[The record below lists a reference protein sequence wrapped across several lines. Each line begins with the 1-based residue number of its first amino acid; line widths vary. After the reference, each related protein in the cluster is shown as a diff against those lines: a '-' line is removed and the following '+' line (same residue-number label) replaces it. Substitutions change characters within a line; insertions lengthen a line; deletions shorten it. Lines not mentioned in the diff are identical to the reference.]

1 METKLN
7 SNQNKTRL
15 NIANFT
21 SNVPN
26 VEGQSLLDGKYIVQL
41 KMNVKSGEADLYICT
56 DKNGSRHVAKVYRR
70 KDAVKPEI
78 VETLSKL
85 KSPYIAEVQDYGT
98 VHEYP
103 FVILPYFANGSLA
116 GKTFSSDE
124 IRDVIVPCVSSGLK
138 YLHENGIVHEDI
150 KPSNLMI
157 ADDGGKILIIDFG
170 ISSVK
175 SDGMS
180 VIYNTK
186 TGMSPEYS
194 APETFNNVYLAE
206 SDFYSMGI
214 TLYELF
220 TGHTPFALAG
230 TLSEEQM
237 AAYASVQNIPF
248 SENFPERL
256 KLLIQGLTYKDLS
269 NRGKTDNPNRRWN
282 WQDIEK
288 WLNGEEMPVPGEM
301 NGFENQQE
309 PRTVFSVPYDF
320 ITDREERVRLCNL
333 ADFTYAFGTNWVKGR
348 KQIGRGF
355 VSAFFQKQDLFDL
368 ADLAMDC
375 EEARVTDPAY
385 FRFLTLFEK
394 IAGGAN
400 FYWRNVA
407 FGNLT
412 DLSSCLLNSCYF
424 NDPKLGDKYAEI
436 TYYLPEW
443 CSIMDRNSEGDLIN
457 KLFELADLKQY
468 DLKSRVITLCSVLNS
483 NMEIK
488 IGDRIYQNISEFRN
502 YLLELKESDK
512 TEYWHL
518 LSDNLGDF
526 ECYSMCPLSD
536 FSLFFLELI
545 GERRNP
551 VLNSPDDITD
561 ELRNAIR
568 NNDLDSLTIN
578 YEFTKGFW
586 EPEDNDERIKVE
598 HEWKQSQERT
608 NPFWVWVD
616 VTGVWGHDQGFRY
629 LGLRRVEF
637 EIILGPNVHS
647 LAGAFA
653 EQWNLE
659 YINLRDT
666 SNVTDMSGMF
676 SGASS
681 FNQPIGDWDTSKV
694 TDMSHMFHGAC
705 SFNQPIGDWDTSNV
719 TDMSWMFS
727 GASSFNQPIG
737 DWDTSS
743 VTDMAGMFYGVLY
756 AVDSEGNETTMYSY
770 FNQPIGNWD
779 TSNVTDMSEMFYGAS
794 AFNQSIG
801 EWDTSNVRDMNQMF
815 YGASSFNQPI
825 GEWDTSNV
833 RDMNQ
838 MFYGASSFNQP
849 IGDWDTSNVSN
860 MSDMFGGASS
870 FNQPI
875 GDWDTSNVTN
885 MGRMFS
891 GASSFNQPIGD
902 WDSSNVTD
910 MGCMFYEAK
919 SFNQPIEDWDTSN
932 VTDMGCMFYEAK
944 SFNQPIGDLDTSNVT
959 NMGRMFSGAEIFN
972 QPIGDWNTS
981 KVTNMGLM
989 FSGAESFNQPIGDW
1003 DTSKVTDMR
1012 WMFEGAKSFNQ
1023 PIGDWDT
1030 SKVTDMSWMFH
1041 GASTF
1046 NQPIGDWDTSK
1057 VTDMSWMFHGASTFN
1072 QPIGDWDTSNVTNMG
1087 SLFRGAEIFNQPIG
1101 GWDTSNVTDMGCMFD
1116 GAESFNQPIGD
1127 WDTSNVTDM
1136 CGMFYEAKSFNQPIG
1151 DWDTSNVTD
1160 MSEMFYGA
1168 DSFNQPIDKWDVK
1181 NTDSNKDVYEM
1192 IERQRRQ
1199 QQ

>member
-26 VEGQSLLDGKYIVQL
+26 IEGQSLLDGKYIVQL

-56 DKNGSRHVAKVYRR
+56 DKNGNRHVAKVYRR

-85 KSPYIAEVQDYGT
+85 KSPYIAEVHDYGT
-98 VHEYP
+98 VQEYP

-138 YLHENGIVHEDI
+138 YLHENGIVHKDI

-175 SDGMS
+175 SEGQS
-180 VIYNTK
+180 VIVTQ

-206 SDFYSMGI
+206 SDFYSLGI

-230 TLSEEQM
+230 TLSEDQM

-269 NRGKTDNPNRRWN
+269 NRGKTDNPNRRWI

-288 WLNGEEMPVPGEM
+288 WLNGEDMAVPGEM
-301 NGFENQQE
+301 NGFENQQD

-355 VSAFFQKQDLFDL
+355 VSAFLQKQDLFDL

-385 FRFLTLFEK
+385 FRFLTLLEK
-394 IAGGAN
+394 IVGGTN

-412 DLSSCLLNSCYF
+412 ELSSCLLNSCYF

-436 TYYLPEW
+436 AYYLPEW
-443 CSIMDRNSEGDLIN
+443 CSIMERNSEGDLIN

-468 DLKSRVITLCSVLNS
+468 DLKSRVITLCSVLNP
-483 NMEIK
+483 NMELK
-488 IGDRIYQNISEFRN
+488 IGDRIYQNISEFRT
-502 YLLELKESDK
+502 YLSELKESDK
-512 TEYWHL
+512 AEYEHF
-518 LSDNLGDF
+518 LSGNLRDF
-526 ECYSMCPLSD
+526 ESYSLCPLPD
-536 FSLFFLELI
+536 FSRFFLELI

-561 ELRNAIR
+561 ELRNAIL

-578 YEFTKGFW
+578 YEFTKGFHGW
-586 EPEDNDERIKVE
+586 KIEDNDERIKAE

-608 NPFWVWVD
+608 NPFW
-616 VTGVWGHDQGFRY
+616 
-629 LGLRRVEF
+629 GLELTRIEF
-637 EIILGPNVHS
+637 EIILGPTVHS
-647 LAGAFA
+647 LASAFSG
-653 EQWNLE
+653 QPYLE
-659 YINLRDT
+659 YVNLRDT
-666 SNVTDMSGMF
+666 SN
-676 SGASS
+676 
-681 FNQPIGDWDTSKV
+681 I
-694 TDMSHMFHGAC
+694 
-705 SFNQPIGDWDTSNV
+705 
-719 TDMSWMFS
+719 
-727 GASSFNQPIG
+727 
-737 DWDTSS
+737 
-743 VTDMAGMFYGVLY
+743 
-756 AVDSEGNETTMYSY
+756 
-770 FNQPIGNWD
+770 
-779 TSNVTDMSEMFYGAS
+779 TDMSEMF
-794 AFNQSIG
+794 
-801 EWDTSNVRDMNQMF
+801 WR
-815 YGASSFNQPI
+815 
-825 GEWDTSNV
+825 
-833 RDMNQ
+833 
-838 MFYGASSFNQP
+838 
-849 IGDWDTSNVSN
+849 
-860 MSDMFGGASS
+860 
-870 FNQPI
+870 
-875 GDWDTSNVTN
+875 
-885 MGRMFS
+885 
-891 GASSFNQPIGD
+891 
-902 WDSSNVTD
+902 
-910 MGCMFYEAK
+910 
-919 SFNQPIEDWDTSN
+919 
-932 VTDMGCMFYEAK
+932 
-944 SFNQPIGDLDTSNVT
+944 
-959 NMGRMFSGAEIFN
+959 AESFN

-981 KVTNMGLM
+981 NVTNMSCM
-989 FSGAESFNQPIGDW
+989 FA
-1003 DTSKVTDMR
+1003 
-1012 WMFEGAKSFNQ
+1012 GAKSFNQ

-1030 SKVTDMSWMFH
+1030 SKVTDMSYMFSSMFIDIPFNQPIGDWDTSNVTDMSFMFY
-1041 GASTF
+1041 GASSFNQSIGDWDTSNVTDMSHMFSDAKSF

-1057 VTDMSWMFHGASTFN
+1057 VTNMEYMFSRATSFNQPIGDWDTSNVTNMRCMFYGVLVDFDEGEGYECIYSYFNQPIGDWDTSNVTDMSEMFHGASSFNQSIGDWDTSNVRDMNQMFKYASSFNHLIGGWDTSNVTNMSCMFFCASSFNQPIGDWDTSNVTDMSHMFRNAKSFNQPIGDWDTSNVTDMNHMFEEAYSFN

-1087 SLFRGAEIFNQPIG
+1087 SMFDRAISFNQPIGDWDTSNVTNMYGMFYCASSFNQPIGDWDTSNVTYMSGMFWGAESFNQPIG
-1101 GWDTSNVTDMGCMFD
+1101 GWDTSNVTDMRYTFCEAKSFNQPIGDWDTSKVTDMGNMFRD
-1116 GAESFNQPIGD
+1116 AKSFNQPIGDWDTSNVTDMGYMFWGAESFNQPIGD

-1136 CGMFYEAKSFNQPIG
+1136 SGMFSSAESFNQPIG
-1151 DWDTSNVTD
+1151 DRDTSNVTD
-1160 MSEMFYGA
+1160 MGSMFDRA
-1168 DSFNQPIDKWDVK
+1168 SSFNQPIGE
-1181 NTDSNKDVYEM
+1181 KDDD
-1192 IERQRRQ
+1192 IPF
-1199 QQ
+1199 

>member
-7 SNQNKTRL
+7 NNLNKTKL

-26 VEGQSLLDGKYIVQL
+26 IEGQSLLDGKYIVQL

-56 DKNGSRHVAKVYRR
+56 DKNGNRHVAKVYRR

-85 KSPYIAEVQDYGT
+85 KSPYIAEVHDYGT
-98 VHEYP
+98 VQEYP

-124 IRDVIVPCVSSGLK
+124 ISDVIVPCVSNGLK
-138 YLHENGIVHEDI
+138 YLHENGIVHKDI

-157 ADDGGKILIIDFG
+157 SDDGGKILIIDFG

-175 SDGMS
+175 SEGQS
-180 VIYNTK
+180 VIVTK

-206 SDFYSMGI
+206 SDFYSLGI

-230 TLSEEQM
+230 TLSEDQM

-288 WLNGEEMPVPGEM
+288 WLNGEEMPVPGDM
-301 NGFENQQE
+301 NSFENHQD

-355 VSAFFQKQDLFDL
+355 VSAFFRNQNLFDL

-412 DLSSCLLNSCYF
+412 DLSLCLLNSCYF

-483 NMEIK
+483 NMELK

-502 YLLELKESDK
+502 YLSELKKNNK
-512 TEYWHL
+512 TEYLHL
-518 LSDNLGDF
+518 LYDNLGAF
-526 ECYSMCPLSD
+526 ECYSMCPLPD
-536 FSLFFLELI
+536 FSRFFLELI

-568 NNDLDSLTIN
+568 NNDLDTLTIN
-578 YEFTKGFW
+578 YEFTKGFRVW
-586 EPEDNDERIKVE
+586 NIVGEKAGNKYEE
-598 HEWKQSQERT
+598 EWKQAQRIT
-608 NPFWVWVD
+608 NPFW
-616 VTGVWGHDQGFRY
+616 
-629 LGLRRVEF
+629 GLELTRIEF

-653 EQWNLE
+653 NQSPLE
-659 YINLRDT
+659 YVNLRDT
-666 SNVTDMSGMF
+666 SNVTDMSFMF
-676 SGASS
+676 YGDCL
-681 FNQPIGDWDTSKV
+681 FNQ
-694 TDMSHMFHGAC
+694 A
-705 SFNQPIGDWDTSNV
+705 IGDWDTSNV
-719 TDMSWMFS
+719 TNMCC
-727 GASSFNQPIG
+727 
-737 DWDTSS
+737 
-743 VTDMAGMFYGVLY
+743 MFYE
-756 AVDSEGNETTMYSY
+756 AK
-770 FNQPIGNWD
+770 
-779 TSNVTDMSEMFYGAS
+779 
-794 AFNQSIG
+794 
-801 EWDTSNVRDMNQMF
+801 
-815 YGASSFNQPI
+815 
-825 GEWDTSNV
+825 
-833 RDMNQ
+833 
-838 MFYGASSFNQP
+838 
-849 IGDWDTSNVSN
+849 
-860 MSDMFGGASS
+860 S

-885 MGRMFS
+885 MGSMF
-891 GASSFNQPIGD
+891 
-902 WDSSNVTD
+902 
-910 MGCMFYEAK
+910 
-919 SFNQPIEDWDTSN
+919 
-932 VTDMGCMFYEAK
+932 
-944 SFNQPIGDLDTSNVT
+944 
-959 NMGRMFSGAEIFN
+959 RGAEI
-972 QPIGDWNTS
+972 
-981 KVTNMGLM
+981 
-989 FSGAESFNQPIGDW
+989 
-1003 DTSKVTDMR
+1003 
-1012 WMFEGAKSFNQ
+1012 
-1023 PIGDWDT
+1023 
-1030 SKVTDMSWMFH
+1030 
-1041 GASTF
+1041 
-1046 NQPIGDWDTSK
+1046 
-1057 VTDMSWMFHGASTFN
+1057 FN
-1072 QPIGDWDTSNVTNMG
+1072 QPIGDWDTSNVTNMCCMF
-1087 SLFRGAEIFNQPIG
+1087 SDAKSFSQPIG
-1101 GWDTSNVTDMGCMFD
+1101 GWDTSNVTNM
-1116 GAESFNQPIGD
+1116 N
-1127 WDTSNVTDM
+1127 
-1136 CGMFYEAKSFNQPIG
+1136 GMFYEAKSFNQPIG
-1151 DWDTSNVTD
+1151 DWDTSNVTKMGSMFRGATSFNQSIGDWDTSNVTNMYGMFFLAESFNQPIGDWDTSKVTD
-1160 MSEMFYGA
+1160 MSWMFKNAESFNQPIGDWDTSKVTNMSRMFNNA
-1168 DSFNQPIDKWDVK
+1168 ESFNQPIGDWDTSNVTNMGWMFDFAKSFNQPIGEWNTSNVTDMGWMFFLAESFNQPIDKWDVK
-1181 NTDSNKDVYEM
+1181 NTERNKDVYEM
-1192 IERQRRQ
+1192 IERQRQKQ
-1199 QQ
+1199 QQKQRTRKNNNVKRRNGSRII

>member
-26 VEGQSLLDGKYIVQL
+26 IEGQSLFDGKYIVQL

-56 DKNGSRHVAKVYRR
+56 DKNGNRHVAKVYRR

-98 VHEYP
+98 VQEYP

-138 YLHENGIVHEDI
+138 YLHENGIVHKDI

-206 SDFYSMGI
+206 SDFYSLGI

-230 TLSEEQM
+230 TLSEEQL

-288 WLNGEEMPVPGEM
+288 WLNGEDMPVPGEM
-301 NGFENQQE
+301 NGFENQQD

-355 VSAFFQKQDLFDL
+355 VSAFFRNQNLFDL

-394 IAGGAN
+394 IAGGTN

-407 FGNLT
+407 FRNLSE
-412 DLSSCLLNSCYF
+412 LSSCLLNSCYF

-443 CSIMDRNSEGDLIN
+443 CSIVDRNSEGDLIN

-468 DLKSRVITLCSVLNS
+468 DLKSRIITLCSVLNP
-483 NMEIK
+483 NMELK

-502 YLLELKESDK
+502 YLSELKKNNK

-526 ECYSMCPLSD
+526 ECYSMCPLPD
-536 FSLFFLELI
+536 FSRPFLELI

-561 ELRNAIR
+561 ELRDAIL

-578 YEFTKGFW
+578 YEFTKGFHGW
-586 EPEDNDERIKVE
+586 EIEDYDERIKAE
-598 HEWKQSQERT
+598 HEWKQYQERT
-608 NPFWVWVD
+608 NPFW
-616 VTGVWGHDQGFRY
+616 
-629 LGLRRVEF
+629 GLELTRIEF
-637 EIILGPNVHS
+637 EIKLGQKVHS
-647 LAGAFA
+647 LSGAFA
-653 EQWNLE
+653 EQSYLG
-659 YINLRDT
+659 YVNLRDT
-666 SNVTDMSGMF
+666 SNVTDMSYMFDGAKSFNQPIGDWDTSNVTDMCYMFCGAESFNQPIGDWNTSKVTDMSEMFNGAESFNQPIGDWDTSNVTNMNGMFYAAFSFNQPIGDWDTSKVTDMSGMFMCAESFNQPIGDWDTSNVTDMNGMFFSAGSFNQPIGNWDTSNVTDMSGMFSGATAFNQPIEDWDTSNVTDMSAMFDEANSFNQPIGNWDTSKVTNMSNMFRLAKSFNQPIGDWNTSNVTNMGCMFEGAKSFNQPIEDWDTSNVTDMSEMFAGAKSFNQPIGGWDTSKVTDMGYMF

-681 FNQPIGDWDTSKV
+681 FNQPIGDWDTSNV
-694 TDMSHMFHGAC
+694 TDMCCMFSEAN

-727 GASSFNQPIG
+727 GASSFNQPI
-737 DWDTSS
+737 
-743 VTDMAGMFYGVLY
+743 
-756 AVDSEGNETTMYSY
+756 
-770 FNQPIGNWD
+770 
-779 TSNVTDMSEMFYGAS
+779 
-794 AFNQSIG
+794 
-801 EWDTSNVRDMNQMF
+801 
-815 YGASSFNQPI
+815 
-825 GEWDTSNV
+825 
-833 RDMNQ
+833 
-838 MFYGASSFNQP
+838 
-849 IGDWDTSNVSN
+849 
-860 MSDMFGGASS
+860 
-870 FNQPI
+870 
-875 GDWDTSNVTN
+875 
-885 MGRMFS
+885 
-891 GASSFNQPIGD
+891 
-902 WDSSNVTD
+902 
-910 MGCMFYEAK
+910 
-919 SFNQPIEDWDTSN
+919 EDWDTSN
-932 VTDMGCMFYEAK
+932 VTDMSA
-944 SFNQPIGDLDTSNVT
+944 
-959 NMGRMFSGAEIFN
+959 
-972 QPIGDWNTS
+972 
-981 KVTNMGLM
+981 
-989 FSGAESFNQPIGDW
+989 
-1003 DTSKVTDMR
+1003 
-1012 WMFEGAKSFNQ
+1012 
-1023 PIGDWDT
+1023 
-1030 SKVTDMSWMFH
+1030 
-1041 GASTF
+1041 
-1046 NQPIGDWDTSK
+1046 
-1057 VTDMSWMFHGASTFN
+1057 
-1072 QPIGDWDTSNVTNMG
+1072 
-1087 SLFRGAEIFNQPIG
+1087 
-1101 GWDTSNVTDMGCMFD
+1101 MFD
-1116 GAESFNQPIGD
+1116 
-1127 WDTSNVTDM
+1127 
-1136 CGMFYEAKSFNQPIG
+1136 EAS
-1151 DWDTSNVTD
+1151 
-1160 MSEMFYGA
+1160 
-1168 DSFNQPIDKWDVK
+1168 SFNQPIDKWNVK
-1181 NTDSNKDVYEM
+1181 NTERNKDVYEM
-1192 IERQRRQ
+1192 IERQRRLQRRQ
-1199 QQ
+1199 QQWQRDA